1 VAVTVRA
8 PSIDVRSHS
17 IILDGIW
24 GRPHRWEPLR
34 AALEARVGP
43 AEIFYYDSSGKPT
56 FEKLATQL
64 IDRVRAIDQP
74 VNLIGYSMGGI
85 VVRTACLLAPDL
97 PVRRAALLNAP
108 HAGSLLAWLL
118 PFPGVRQL
126 RPNSE
131 LLRKLKTQ
139 PWDIPTLVVSNPLD
153 TAVVPP
159 SSTKWAVER
168 GSYSVCSVPI
178 HVWPIFSRGLR
189 ERIVRFV
196 AAEQIG
202 NDDQQPASNPV

>member
-1 VAVTVRA
+1 MNM
-8 PSIDVRSHS
+8 RSYS

-34 AALEARVGP
+34 AALEDRVGP
-43 AEIFYYDSSGKPT
+43 AEIFYYDCSGKPT
-56 FEKLATQL
+56 FELLATHL
-64 IDRVRAIDQP
+64 IARIRAIGEP
-74 VNLIGYSMGGI
+74 VNLVGYSMGGI

-108 HAGSLLAWLL
+108 HAGSILAWLL

-139 PWDIPTLVVSNPLD
+139 PWNIPTLVVSNPLD
-153 TAVVPP
+153 TAIVPP
-159 SSTKWAVER
+159 SSTKWIVET
-168 GSYSVCSVPI
+168 GSYAVCSVPI
-178 HVWPIFSRGLR
+178 HVWPIFSTALR
-189 ERIVRFV
+189 ERIVRFIGEE
-196 AAEQIG
+196 AAEF
-202 NDDQQPASNPV
+202 